1 MVVDKGL
8 LIKTS
13 AVSRYTEWAVPF
25 LCQDL
30 FKRNGVYTGPINH
43 SFNFLKGWH
52 SGDFIKLPDLEMDE
66 YTLRSSTT
74 RSLTGCRVGFS
85 HDARRIM
92 EIPVDAY
99 GGWAFDFFGNFWLS
113 AGGTW
118 VTYLAYC
125 VIMGFALGICIRA
138 GTCLESILQVKG
150 FSYVIFIMT
159 LLLVFENRV
168 QVLFLWTFIV
178 TASAGL
184 AYFARL
190 PIKNENRSQ
199 NHSPSI

>member
-1 MVVDKGL
+1 MQTIYGNQTTINAASDTSLQSFNPANYILERALGL
-8 LIKTS
+8 PESLKVFQDRDICTS
-13 AVSRYTEWAVPF
+13 AMAAAKSM
-25 LCQDL
+25 
-30 FKRNGVYTGPINH
+30 FKFMLTN
-43 SFNFLKGWH
+43 S
-52 SGDFIKLPDLEMDE
+52 PDVA
-66 YTLRSSTT
+66 
-74 RSLTGCRVGFS
+74 C